1 VNPICLIP
9 FRPFPSP
16 TRIAACERS
25 DLRSLLLPETVV
37 VEFSLLVRLT
47 TLAMLLWLAVVDVR
61 TRRLPVRAVLVVALL
76 YAVDA
81 VISRTP
87 IHIVLT
93 HAVIAGVVFAV
104 CAVLFFFRMLGGGDA
119 KLAASIFLW
128 AGLENA
134 FDVLLFVSVIGTFV
148 GILSMATQRM
158 KPDHRN
164 RLLKVLAMFSAKRG
178 VPYGVA
184 LALGGGLVIVAPA
197 LLAYVSTR

>member
-1 VNPICLIP
+1 MS
-9 FRPFPSP
+9 FDFDSSP
-16 TRIAACERS
+16 AVHASRIVDHDDADSRLPLTPEIVVLAT
-25 DLRSLLLPETVV
+25 SLLIRVIA
-37 VEFSLLVRLT
+37 
-47 TLAMLLWLAVVDVR
+47 LAVLLWLAVVDVR
-61 TRRLPVRAVLVVALL
+61 VRRLPTRAVLLIAAL
-76 YAVDA
+76 YAVNA

-93 HAVIAGVVFAV
+93 HAVIAGVVFAA

-134 FDVLLFVSVIGTFV
+134 FDVLLLVCVIGTFV
-148 GILSMATQRM
+148 GLLSLATLRM
-158 KPDHRN
+158 KSDHRN
-164 RLLKVLAMFSAKRG
+164 LLLKTLAMFSAKRG

-197 LLAYVSTR
+197 VLAYVSAR

>member
-1 VNPICLIP
+1 MIP
-9 FRPFPSP
+9 FPAARWPKYIATRDGACLRLPFSP
-16 TRIAACERS
+16 EI
-25 DLRSLLLPETVV
+25 VV
-37 VEFSLLVRLT
+37 LAFSLLIRLT
-47 TLAMLLWLAVVDVR
+47 ALAVLLWLAVVDVR
-61 TRRLPVRAVLVVALL
+61 TRRLPVRGVLVIAML

-87 IHIVLT
+87 IHVVLT
-93 HAVIAGVVFAV
+93 HAVIAGVVFAA

-148 GILSMATQRM
+148 GILSVATLRM
-158 KPDHRN
+158 KQDQRN
-164 RLLKVLAMFSAKRG
+164 GLLKALSMFSAKRG

-197 LLAYVSTR
+197 VLAYVSTR